1 MTSHTWRLQPEGTAH
16 DDRYD
21 DRYDARYDARADCH
35 RRLRGPYTGLGT
47 LLRSLVPDAHRARPE
62 LVARHAV
69 EILSAAPEL
78 KDLIGAGPQTLTSLA
93 VPNERTRLYPAKRTR
108 RLAHGIV
115 EFLHGHARELGRAL
129 ALRFDRVDE
138 ADHTD
143 QEFLAIL
150 LRRALPDL
158 LMVTVHT
165 GGADLIPELTTA
177 LATRATRAADT
188 DAQHPDEHVD
198 LTDHHKLAQAYVESD
213 GTSHDPAEEA
223 AYHRLDAGE
232 RARLHDQRAAEL
244 RRRGDWSLSL
254 GAIPYHLEHGSDRE
268 AAADAFFEAA
278 EYLVSMGFYHAL
290 LDVAGRGTA
299 LVDLAEEPRK
309 YWMLATKV
317 TTALAILG
325 RPEEAERRYIEL
337 RAMFRQPMLHIFS
350 GYALA
355 MLYTRYYP
363 AEHKDH
369 QLAKA
374 HLHNVLAMASLLP
387 DHDQR
392 VFQSV
397 FNRNGLALVELQLGN
412 PTEALRL
419 VSTGLADIDRE
430 LPAEKHRLHRSVLVH
445 NRGRVYTA
453 LGRLEEALAD
463 IDTVIELDP
472 NYPDYYFDR
481 ADLRRRMGDLPGAL
495 ADYSESITFA
505 APFWEMHYNRA
516 DLRLELGDL
525 AGAIADLTYV
535 LDLEPDELDA
545 RINLASLLREQ
556 GDAAGSLTQVEE
568 GLRHHPGDARLLS
581 ARGLLAL
588 DAGDDRAALRDF
600 DLALTAEPD
609 LVSALANRATLA
621 LETGDHGTAV
631 ADLTRALA
639 IEADNPDLLYNR
651 GYVHQSAG
659 DWESARQDYT
669 AALLLPGADRA
680 DLLRQ
685 RAECQL
691 ALGDPT
697 AHQADLAAAE
707 SAASS
712 ANAVADPV
720 RVS

>member
-21 DRYDARYDARADCH
+21 ARADCH
-35 RRLRGPYTGLGT
+35 RRLCGPYTGLGT

-62 LVARHAV
+62 LVAHHAV

-115 EFLHGHARELGRAL
+115 EFLHGHARELGHAL

-150 LRRALPDL
+150 LRRARPDL
-158 LMVTVHT
+158 VTVTVHT
-165 GGADLIPELTTA
+165 GGAELIPELTTA
-177 LATRATRAADT
+177 LAAHATHT
-188 DAQHPDEHVD
+188 GAQQPNEHEN

-213 GTSHDPAEEA
+213 GTSHDPAEQA
-223 AYHRLDAGE
+223 AYRRVDAAE

-244 RRRGDWSLSL
+244 RRSGDWSLRL

-268 AAADAFFEAA
+268 AAADAFLEAA
-278 EYLVSMGFYHAL
+278 DYLVSMGFYHSL
-290 LDVAGRGTA
+290 LDLAIRGTA
-299 LVDLAEEPRK
+299 LVDPAEEPRK
-309 YWMLATKV
+309 YWVLGTKV
-317 TTALAILG
+317 TTALAVLG

-337 RAMFRQPMLHIFS
+337 RAMFHQPMLHIFS

-363 AEHKDH
+363 PEHKDH

-374 HLHNVLAMASLLP
+374 HLNNVLALASLLP

-397 FNRNGLALVELQLGN
+397 FNRNGLALVELHLGN
-412 PTEALRL
+412 LTEALRL

-463 IDTVIELDP
+463 ISTVIELDP

-481 ADLRRRMGDLPGAL
+481 ADVRRRMGDLPGAL
-495 ADYSESITFA
+495 ADYSESITFT

-525 AGAIADLTYV
+525 AGAIADLRYV
-535 LDLEPDELDA
+535 LELEPDELDA
-545 RINLASLLREQ
+545 RINLTSLLREQ
-556 GDAAGSLTQVEE
+556 GDAAGSLAQIEE
-568 GLRHHPGDARLLS
+568 GLRHHPGNARLLC

-588 DAGDDRAALRDF
+588 DAGADQAALRDF

-609 LVSALANRATLA
+609 LVSALANRAALV
-621 LETGDHGTAV
+621 LETGDHHTAV

-651 GYVHQSAG
+651 GYVHQQAG
-659 DWESARQDYT
+659 DWESARRDYT

-685 RAECQL
+685 RAECHL
-691 ALGDPT
+691 ALGDLT
-697 AHQADLAAAE
+697 ANQADLAAAE
-707 SAASS
+707 SAASLP
-712 ANAVADPV
+712 NAVADSV

>member
-1 MTSHTWRLQPEGTAH
+1 MTSHTWRLQPADTAHDDRH

-21 DRYDARYDARADCH
+21 DRYDARADCH

-47 LLRSLVPDAHRARPE
+47 LLRALVPDAHRAHPE
-62 LVARHAV
+62 LVAHHAV

-108 RLAHGIV
+108 RLAHGII
-115 EFLHGHARELGRAL
+115 EFLHGHARERGHAL

-150 LRRALPDL
+150 LRRARPDL
-158 LMVTVHT
+158 VTVTVHT
-165 GGADLIPELTTA
+165 GGADLIPELTTT
-177 LATRATRAADT
+177 LAARATRTIAHHHDG
-188 DAQHPDEHVD
+188 QEK
-198 LTDHHKLAQAYVESD
+198 LTEPHESALAYVESD
-213 GTSHDPAEEA
+213 GTSHDPAEQA
-223 AYHRLDAGE
+223 AYLRLDAAE
-232 RARLHDQRAAEL
+232 RARLHDRRAAEL
-244 RRRGDWSLSL
+244 RRSGDWTLHL

-268 AAADAFFEAA
+268 AAADAFLDAA

-299 LVDLAEEPRK
+299 LMDPAEEPRK
-309 YWMLATKV
+309 YWLLGTKV

-337 RAMFRQPMLHIFS
+337 RAMFDQPMLHIFS

-363 AEHKDH
+363 AAHRDH

-397 FNRNGLALVELQLGN
+397 FNRNGLALVELNLGN

-516 DLRLELGDL
+516 DLLLELGDP
-525 AGAIADLTYV
+525 AGAIADLGYV
-535 LDLEPDELDA
+535 LELEPEELDA

-556 GDAAGSLTQVEE
+556 GDAAGSLAQVEE
-568 GLRHHPGDARLLS
+568 GLRHHPGDARLLC

-588 DAGDDRAALRDF
+588 DAGADQAALRDF

-609 LVSALANRATLA
+609 LVSALANRAA
-621 LETGDHGTAV
+621 LLLERGDHRTAV

-639 IEADNPDLLYNR
+639 IEADDPDLLYNR
-651 GYVHQSAG
+651 GYVHQSTG
-659 DWESARQDYT
+659 DWESARRDYT

-680 DLLRQ
+680 DLLRR
-685 RAECQL
+685 RAECHL

-712 ANAVADPV
+712 PNGVADPV
-720 RVS
+720 RAA

>member
-1 MTSHTWRLQPEGTAH
+1 MTSHTWRVQPEGTAH

-21 DRYDARYDARADCH
+21 DRYDARADCH

-47 LLRSLVPDAHRARPE
+47 LLRALVPDAHRARPE
-62 LVARHAV
+62 LVAHHAV

-108 RLAHGIV
+108 RLAHGII
-115 EFLHGHARELGRAL
+115 EFLHGHARGRGHAL

-143 QEFLAIL
+143 QEFLSIL

-158 LMVTVHT
+158 VTVTVHT

-177 LATRATRAADT
+177 LAAHATHTLAHTLAR
-188 DAQHPDEHVD
+188 QPGEHED
-198 LTDHHKLAQAYVESD
+198 LTDRHKSALAYVESD
-213 GTSHDPAEEA
+213 GTSHDPAEQA
-223 AYHRLDAGE
+223 AYRRLDAAE
-232 RARLHDQRAAEL
+232 RARLHDRRAAEL
-244 RRRGDWSLSL
+244 RRGGDWSLCL
-254 GAIPYHLEHGSDRE
+254 GAILYHLEHGSDRE
-268 AAADAFFEAA
+268 AAADAFLEAA

-299 LVDLAEEPRK
+299 LMDPAEDPRK
-309 YWMLATKV
+309 YWMLGTKV
-317 TTALAILG
+317 TTALSILG

-337 RAMFRQPMLHIFS
+337 RAMFDQPMLHIFS

-374 HLHNVLAMASLLP
+374 HLNNVLAMASLLP

-412 PTEALRL
+412 PAEALRL

-445 NRGRVYTA
+445 NRGRVYTV

-525 AGAIADLTYV
+525 AGAIADLSYV

-568 GLRHHPGDARLLS
+568 GLRHHPGDARLLC

-588 DAGDDRAALRDF
+588 DAGADQEALRDF

-609 LVSALANRATLA
+609 LVSALANRAALV
-621 LETGDHGTAV
+621 LETGDHRTAV
-631 ADLTRALA
+631 ADLTRALT

-659 DWESARQDYT
+659 DWESARRDYT

-685 RAECQL
+685 RAECHL

-707 SAASS
+707 SAASPP
-712 ANAVADPV
+712 NEVADPV
-720 RVS
+720 RVP

>member
-16 DDRYD
+16 DDW
-21 DRYDARYDARADCH
+21 YDARADCH

-47 LLRSLVPDAHRARPE
+47 LLRSLVPDAHRARPG
-62 LVARHAV
+62 LVAHHAV

-115 EFLHGHARELGRAL
+115 EFLHGHARELGHAL

-158 LMVTVHT
+158 VMVTVHT

-177 LATRATRAADT
+177 LAAHATHT
-188 DAQHPDEHVD
+188 VAQHPYEQEN
-198 LTDHHKLAQAYVESD
+198 LTEPHKLAQAYVESD
-213 GTSHDPAEEA
+213 GTSHDPAEQA
-223 AYHRLDAGE
+223 AYRRVDAAE

-244 RRRGDWSLSL
+244 RRSGDWSLRL

-268 AAADAFFEAA
+268 AAADAFLEAA
-278 EYLVSMGFYHAL
+278 EYLVSMGFYHSL
-290 LDVAGRGTA
+290 LDLAGRGTA
-299 LVDLAEEPRK
+299 LVDPAEEPRK
-309 YWMLATKV
+309 YWVLGTKV
-317 TTALAILG
+317 TTALAVLG
-325 RPEEAERRYIEL
+325 QPEEAERRYIEL
-337 RAMFRQPMLHIFS
+337 RAMFHQPMLHIFS

-363 AEHKDH
+363 PELKDH

-374 HLHNVLAMASLLP
+374 HLNNVLALASLLP

-397 FNRNGLALVELQLGN
+397 FNRNGLALVELHLGN
-412 PTEALRL
+412 LTEALRL

-463 IDTVIELDP
+463 ISTVIELDP

-481 ADLRRRMGDLPGAL
+481 ADVRRRMGDLPGAL
-495 ADYSESITFA
+495 ADYSESITFT

-516 DLRLELGDL
+516 DVRLELGDL
-525 AGAIADLTYV
+525 AGAIADLGYV
-535 LDLEPDELDA
+535 LELEPDELDA

-556 GDAAGSLTQVEE
+556 GDAAGSLAQVEE
-568 GLRHHPGDARLLS
+568 GLRHHPGNARLLC

-588 DAGDDRAALRDF
+588 DAGADQAALRDF

-609 LVSALANRATLA
+609 LVSALANRAA
-621 LETGDHGTAV
+621 LVLKTGDHRTAV

-659 DWESARQDYT
+659 DWELARRDYT

-685 RAECQL
+685 RAECHL
-691 ALGDPT
+691 ALGDLT
-697 AHQADLAAAE
+697 ANQTDLAAAE

-712 ANAVADPV
+712 PNAVADSV

>member
-1 MTSHTWRLQPEGTAH
+1 MTSHTWRIQPEGTAH
-16 DDRYD
+16 DD
-21 DRYDARYDARADCH
+21 RYDARADCH

-62 LVARHAV
+62 LVAHHSV

-108 RLAHGIV
+108 RLAHGII
-115 EFLHGHARELGRAL
+115 EFLHGHARERGHAL

-158 LMVTVHT
+158 VTVTVHT

-177 LATRATRAADT
+177 LAAHATRTID
-188 DAQHPDEHVD
+188 QPSDEQEN
-198 LTDHHKLAQAYVESD
+198 LTDDHKLALAYVDSD
-213 GTSHDPAEEA
+213 GTSHDPAEQA
-223 AYHRLDAGE
+223 AYRRVDAAE

-244 RRRGDWSLSL
+244 RRSGDWSLCL

-268 AAADAFFEAA
+268 AAADAFLEAA
-278 EYLVSMGFYHAL
+278 EYLVSMGFYHSL
-290 LDVAGRGTA
+290 LDVAERGTA
-299 LVDLAEEPRK
+299 LTDPAEEPRK
-309 YWMLATKV
+309 YWMLGTKV
-317 TTALAILG
+317 TTALTILG

-337 RAMFRQPMLHIFS
+337 RAMFDQPMLHIFS

-374 HLHNVLAMASLLP
+374 HLKNVLAMASLLP

-445 NRGRVYTA
+445 NRGRVYAA

-525 AGAIADLTYV
+525 AGAIEDLRYV
-535 LDLEPDELDA
+535 LELEPDELDA

-556 GDAAGSLTQVEE
+556 GDPAGSLTQIEE
-568 GLRHHPGDARLLS
+568 GLRHHPGDARLLC

-588 DAGDDRAALRDF
+588 DAGDDQEALRDF

-609 LVSALANRATLA
+609 LVSALANRAALV
-621 LETGDHGTAV
+621 LETGDHRTAV

-659 DWESARQDYT
+659 DWESARRDYT
-669 AALLLPGADRA
+669 AALLLPGSDRA

-685 RAECQL
+685 RAECHL
-691 ALGDPT
+691 ALGDPA

-712 ANAVADPV
+712 PNAVADPV
-720 RVS
+720 RVP